1 MGTTIPLQMGLNCI
15 EWQVEHDP
23 GSKPVSRVPLL
34 VSAASSCLEF
44 LSCLPL
50 TPHCSMFVRL
60 NKSFPPKLLLVTVT
74 EKHRTRTLTMKERE
88 AGTALERQ
96 CLKAERCGKRGV
108 EVDRK
113 AVDLVRSH
121 RRILRNKVSSGK
133 VAVLRSRKQTK
144 STGTSQ

>member
-1 MGTTIPLQMGLNCI
+1 MVFN
-15 EWQVEHDP
+15 
-23 GSKPVSRVPLL
+23 
-34 VSAASSCLEF
+34 
-44 LSCLPL
+44 
-50 TPHCSMFVRL
+50 
-60 NKSFPPKLLLVTVT
+60 TVT

-121 RRILRNKVSSGK
+121 GRILRNKVSSEK
-133 VAVLRSRKQTK
+133 AAVLRSRKQTK